1 MELNDFRIIVTVV
14 GFLCFVGIAIWAWSK
29 HAKAG
34 FEEAAR
40 LPLTD
45 DDPPAA
51 AGRHG
56 KEGNTNG

>member
-1 MELNDFRIIVTVV
+1 VELNDFRIIVTVV
-14 GFLCFVGIAIWAWSK
+14 GFVCFVGICIWAWSK

-34 FEEAAR
+34 FDEAAR

-51 AGRHG
+51 DDRQG
-56 KEGNTNG
+56 KEGKTNG

>member
-1 MELNDFRIIVTVV
+1 MDLNDFRIIVTVV
-14 GFLCFVGIAIWAWSK
+14 GFLCFIGIAAWAWSK

-34 FEEAAR
+34 FDEAAR

-45 DDPPAA
+45 DDLPAPTD
-51 AGRHG
+51 RQG

>member
-1 MELNDFRIIVTVV
+1 MELNDFRILVTVV
-14 GFLCFVGIAIWAWSK
+14 GFVCFVGICIWAWSK

-34 FEEAAR
+34 FDEAAR

-45 DDPPAA
+45 DDPPVQED
-51 AGRHG
+51 RQG